1 MVRKFIM
8 TLSVGVFAV
17 VSFGS
22 IASAQDCTI
31 AKAGDDN
38 PVAAACKKGG
48 VKEAK
53 KAMKSMVAAA
63 KKNGLK
69 TECTTCHVQSTEDDF
84 KLTSDA
90 QSKFKDLLA
99 KSK

>member
-17 VSFGS
+17 VSLGS
-22 IASAQDCTI
+22 IASAQDCTVV
-31 AKAGDDN
+31 KAGDDN

-53 KAMKSMVAAA
+53 KTMKAMVAAA
-63 KKNGLK
+63 KKAGAK
-69 TECTTCHVQSTEDDF
+69 FECTDCHEDSEANF
-84 KLTSDA
+84 KLTADA
-90 QSKFKDLLA
+90 QKKFKDLLA